1 VYGQSLLQQP
11 AQVLIQF
18 VNCLCHAF
26 KRQCTFQSLCKN
38 ASRMLLTA
46 HITLFTIQ
54 VNINSTSLHKPHG
67 KSTLTFVSEWNI
79 VTAFYTLTTRYKTP
93 VWMLGCKSAST
104 LQRPFTLY
112 LSSAAQHG
120 LPCSPFVR
128 LTLHHTTLI

>member
-1 VYGQSLLQQP
+1 MYGQSLLHQA

-18 VNCLCHAF
+18 ANCLCHAF
-26 KRQCTFQSLCKN
+26 KRQCTFQSLYKN

-46 HITLFTIQ
+46 HITPFTIQ
-54 VNINSTSLHKPHG
+54 VNLNSTSLHKPCG
-67 KSTLTFVSEWNI
+67 ISTLTFVSERNI
-79 VTAFYTLTTRYKTP
+79 VTAFYTLTTHCTTP
-93 VWMLGCKSAST
+93 VRMPGCKSAST

-120 LPCSPFVR
+120 LPCTLFVK